1 MRIRRFTLPGGAR
14 LCPVLTAFCFIH
26 VCGLHVHAAESLHL
40 SRIPDLV
47 TSEDTPTQT
56 VPFMISGSSKHEF
69 AFNVTSSNPGLV
81 SECNVTFT
89 GTGTKRALSVTP
101 AANQSGHA
109 VLQLSVSDGST
120 VVTQA
125 FSLRVT
131 AVNDAPTISRIAD
144 QSIAEGGV
152 LPPIQFTIGDVETP
166 AASLIVSASSSNTN
180 LIANDTLAI
189 AGGGAIRTIT
199 ARPVSGRSGATKI
212 AVSVGDGQASTL
224 REFKVVVGTVNRP
237 PLVNAGA
244 NQTLLATNVAALN
257 GTATDDLCPL
267 ERLVTKWTVI
277 SGSADVT
284 FANPAALNTTVH
296 FTRTGTYNLRLTAFD
311 GELSGSDDITITVE
325 GDRFTALK

>member
-14 LCPVLTAFCFIH
+14 LRPVLTALCFIH
-26 VCGLHVHAAESLHL
+26 VCGLHAVESLHF

-56 VPFMISGSSKHEF
+56 VPFTISGNGKREF
-69 AFNVTSSNPGLV
+69 TLSVISSNPPLV

-89 GTGTKRALSVTP
+89 GTATKRALCVTP

-109 VLQLSVSDGST
+109 VLQLSVSDGS
-120 VVTQA
+120 VVATQA
-125 FSLRVT
+125 FSLTVT

-144 QSIAEGGV
+144 QSIAEGGA

-180 LIANDTLAI
+180 LIANDALTV
-189 AGGGAIRTIT
+189 AGTGALRTIS
-199 ARPVSGRSGATKI
+199 AKPVLGRSGTVAITVT
-212 AVSVGDGQASTL
+212 VSDGEASAS
-224 REFKVVVGTVNRP
+224 REFKVVVGTVNRT

-244 NQTLLATNVAALN
+244 NQTLVATNVAVLN

-267 ERLVTKWTVI
+267 ERLVTKWAVI

-284 FANPAALNTTVH
+284 FANPAALNTTVR
-296 FTRTGTYNLRLTAFD
+296 FGRTGNYVLRLIAFD